1 MNKKNTA
8 DKEKEIEKGIEAE
21 IKNELK
27 SELKNELREKL
38 KDELKAEILKEMKEE
53 LLQEKSTK
61 ETVKPKEETKV
72 VVEVKEEPKKEE
84 EKKHKDIKSLDD
96 ITYNLL
102 WEGKPCGLLERFLTK
117 IHLNFTTYQITKDEL
132 IVITGFFKRRLN
144 SCELYLLKDPD
155 LTDNIYQRFL
165 NISTLS
171 VKVDTHVH
179 GTPSRT
185 IKLRNIENGS
195 KIRKLL
201 RDAIEADVMER
212 QITYFDKV

>member
-1 MNKKNTA
+1 MNKKNTT
-8 DKEKEIEKGIEAE
+8 EKDQ
-21 IKNELK
+21 
-27 SELKNELREKL
+27 ELREKL
-38 KDELKAEILKEMKEE
+38 KAELKEELLQEMKEE
-53 LLQEKSTK
+53 LLQEKNKKAKETNKIEPTPVEKTK
-61 ETVKPKEETKV
+61 EEI
-72 VVEVKEEPKKEE
+72 KKEE
-84 EKKHKDIKSLDD
+84 VKVQEPQKKHKDINSLEEVQ
-96 ITYNLL
+96 YNLL

-171 VKVDTHVH
+171 VRVDTHVH

-185 IKLRNIENGS
+185 IRLKNIENGS
-195 KIRKLL
+195 KVRKLL